1 LEAKQHKTMSMW
13 RMLNGLIFVVN
24 ICMYLCV
31 FYQEYQHG
39 AKHETEAEFNE
50 GFWGEVTANIDWY
63 VI

>member
-1 LEAKQHKTMSMW
+1 MSMW